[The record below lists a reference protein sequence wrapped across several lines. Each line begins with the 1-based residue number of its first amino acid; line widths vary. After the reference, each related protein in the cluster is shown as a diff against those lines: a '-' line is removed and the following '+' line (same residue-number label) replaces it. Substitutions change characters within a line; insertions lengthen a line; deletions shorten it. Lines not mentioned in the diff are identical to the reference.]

1 MASKPKTEPHPNRFA
16 YYLHKRGLTR
26 KGIREDGTELEHCRA
41 WVREVRQRLAV
52 KALNQ
57 LTASILNRP

>member
-16 YYLHKRGLTR
+16 YYLQKRGLTR
-26 KGIREDGTELEHCRA
+26 REIAADGTFNKHFRA
-41 WVREVRQRLAV
+41 WGREVRQRLAV

-57 LTASILNRP
+57 LTASILHRP